1 MRSILAAYYYSLIY
15 CVGLATAYLP
25 KIIQKAL
32 ATLIGFAVLRYNQK
46 KRVAKYNI
54 QLCFPCLSSS
64 EVNQL
69 MSKNSHHMGKSFIE
83 WCKAWFWSDAQM
95 KRYFRHRVEGLEIL
109 NKAKNRGVLMIVK
122 HTAHFYVD
130 MRIFGLYKDYGVVA
144 RTIGYSDQVD
154 DAYVDATKRAARLG
168 VAKSNQPMKIAR
180 WLKSG
185 EVVVYAIDQDYGIDN
200 SVICDFFGVP
210 AATIT
215 APFKLQKAYRCRI
228 CYLNSYYDESGTF
241 VLSIHELSG
250 LDQEDPTK
258 CMQQI
263 NNAIASGIRKH
274 PSQYLWTYDRFRSFR
289 VWQQMRRLSVR
300 KTERAHIDKRFLKL
314 TENLHHRKYRDENSK
329 RMTTSAWVI
338 NKNVDKVLVLTYR
351 DTESLNSDERAQ
363 KQWWALGSKL
373 AVIPDCT
380 NTPWVALM
388 QARRISGI
396 NDIKVLSTDIFHV
409 DIQTSQKNENPRANF
424 TFLLQADCQ
433 HPLKQPGAPFILEWV
448 DLATPQIKC
457 PSFIQLANKTRA
469 YLAENAN
476 LAATT

>member
-1 MRSILAAYYYSLIY
+1 
-15 CVGLATAYLP
+15 VGLATAYLP

-32 ATLIGFAVLRYNQK
+32 ATLIGFAVSCYNQK
-46 KRVAKYNI
+46 KGVAKYNI
-54 QLCFPCLSSS
+54 QLCFPSLSSS

-69 MSKNSHHMGKSFIE
+69 LSQNSHHIGRSFIE

-109 NKAKNRGVLMIVK
+109 NKAKNRGVLLVVK

-130 MRIFGLYKDYGVVA
+130 ARILGLYKDYGIVVK
-144 RTIGYSDQVD
+144 TIGYSDQLD
-154 DAYVDATKRAARLG
+154 DAYVDAAKRAARLG

-185 EVVVYAIDQDYGIDN
+185 EVVAYAVDQDYGIDS

-215 APFKLQKAYRCRI
+215 APFKLQKAYRCRV
-228 CYLNSYYDESGTF
+228 CYLNSYYDESGIF

-250 LDQEDPTK
+250 LDQEDPAK

-274 PSQYLWTYDRFRSFR
+274 PSQYLWSYDRFRSFK
-289 VWQQMRRLSVR
+289 VWQQMLRYSVNVTGRKDVSRLLYVLR
-300 KTERAHIDKRFLKL
+300 KNVK
-314 TENLHHRKYRDENSK
+314 HHKYRDEKSE

-338 NKNVDKVLVLTYR
+338 NKNVDKVLALTYS
-351 DTESLNSDERAQ
+351 DSESLNSDKHAQ
-363 KQWWALGSKL
+363 KQWCALGSKL

-388 QARRISGI
+388 QARQISGI
-396 NDIKVLSTDIFHV
+396 NDLKVLSTGIFHV
-409 DIQTSQKNENPRANF
+409 DIQTPQKGENPRADF

-433 HPLKQPGAPFILEWV
+433 HPLKQPGAPFTLEWV

-457 PSFIQLANKTRA
+457 PSFIRLANKTRA

>member
-1 MRSILAAYYYSLIY
+1 M
-15 CVGLATAYLP
+15 GLATAYLP

-32 ATLIGFAVLRYNQK
+32 ARLIGFAVTRYNQK
-46 KRVAKYNI
+46 MRVAKYNI
-54 QLCFPCLSSS
+54 QLCFPSLSSS
-64 EVNQL
+64 EVSQL
-69 MSKNSHHMGKSFIE
+69 MSQNGHHVGKSYIE

-95 KRYFRHRVEGLEIL
+95 RRCFRHRVEGLEIL
-109 NKAKNRGVLMIVK
+109 NKAKNSGVLLIVK

-130 MRIFGLYKDYGVVA
+130 ARILGLYKDYGIVVK
-144 RTIGYSDQVD
+144 TIGYSDQLD
-154 DAYVDATKRAARLG
+154 DAYVNAVKRAARLG
-168 VAKSNQPMKIAR
+168 VAKSDQPMKMAR

-185 EVVVYAIDQDYGIDN
+185 EVVAYAADQDFGIDN

-210 AATIT
+210 AATIS
-215 APFKLQKAYRCRI
+215 APYKLQKAYKCRV
-228 CYLNSYYDESGTF
+228 CYLNSYYDESDTF

-250 LDQEDPTK
+250 LDQEGPTK
-258 CMQQI
+258 FMEQI
-263 NNAIASGIRKH
+263 NNAIASGICKH
-274 PSQYLWTYDRFRSFR
+274 PSQYLWSYDRFRSFK
-289 VWQQMRRLSVR
+289 VWQQMCRYPVKVIGRKDLTRLLYR
-300 KTERAHIDKRFLKL
+300 LGKNLK
-314 TENLHHRKYRDENSK
+314 HHKYREENSN
-329 RMTTSAWVI
+329 RMTTSAWVV
-338 NKNVDKVLVLTYR
+338 NKNVDKVLVLTYS
-351 DTESLNSDERAQ
+351 DTESLNADERAQ

-388 QARRISGI
+388 QARQISGI
-396 NDIKVLSTDIFHV
+396 NDIKVLSTSIFHV
-409 DIQTSQKNENPRANF
+409 DIQAPQKGGNPRADF

-433 HPLKQPGAPFILEWV
+433 HPLKQPGAPFTLEWV